1 VAKNREE
8 SAKEKLNRVRR
19 EKARTSEQRKKLT
32 DYNKVYIAKKRRIDK
47 GEWASDA
54 PTTSEMVGMG
64 LLDKTDQYNTKA
76 YVKAVNDF
84 TQAKHHHQ
92 QQRNTSVTVTVID
105 VDTIAKGTVATT
117 DSSSSNTDN
126 NDADNNDA
134 DGNDSKPCTTKSKIV
149 SLLNEL
155 GSLHGE
161 LKATVKCLNDLACHI
176 EDMLDK

>member
-1 VAKNREE
+1 MAKNREE

-54 PTTSEMVGMG
+54 PTASEMVGMG
-64 LLDKTDQYNTKA
+64 LLGKTDQYNTKE

-84 TQAKHHHQ
+84 IQAKHHHQ

-105 VDTIAKGTVATT
+105 VDTIAKGTVTTT
-117 DSSSSNTDN
+117 DSSSSGTDN
-126 NDADNNDA
+126 NDIADDRT
-134 DGNDSKPCTTKSKIV
+134 PTESKIV

-155 GSLHGE
+155 ASLHGE
-161 LKATVKCLNDLACHI
+161 LEAATRCLGDLTRRI
-176 EDMLDK
+176 ESILAK